1 MNDLKKITVIIPF
14 ANEGCEVENT
24 LMSIFQHS
32 DNNINIIA
40 INDASDDGFDYTG
53 IAEKFNITY
62 IENSQRLGV
71 AASRELGISLCET
84 EYFLLLDAHMR
95 FYDDK
100 WIDRITEELSK
111 DPRALLCAQT
121 KILKKKKGIVIE
133 EETPLYHKY
142 YGAIINY
149 FYSLSFLEPEWVTI
163 EPDFSTEST
172 VSVSCV
178 LGAAYACSKK
188 YWRYLR
194 GVEGLLSYG
203 NDEVLI
209 SLKVWLEGGTCK
221 LLNDVV
227 IGHIYR
233 DAPPYAHFSEKRTYN
248 RLYIAYLLLPI
259 ALRKKTFAIEKFKS
273 PETYLQSSLL
283 FYENYEFIKTMKSD
297 LESKFT
303 KDFISFDK
311 LNREKKYKEKETIKH
326 KERILLNRISYIV
339 CHIDQSKGIGLMT
352 GKMGI
357 ALLLF
362 HYAKFSLNPFFSQL
376 AKSLLDNV
384 VDAVSENIPLNFA
397 DGLLGI
403 GWGINYLSLH
413 KFIKGDVNE
422 ILSDLDLKV
431 MEISPRRINRYDLF
445 YGFGGIVRYI
455 MCRLYFENRR
465 NKDNNLFSPDFLL
478 EVYKKSKEIIET
490 GKYNSC
496 PETYIEYILYY
507 ENRKEIDPPS
517 VYDITVLPDW
527 NEYSKRNKDLSL
539 TGVIG
544 FCLEFIAYQSINYNI

>member
-24 LMSIFQHS
+24 LMSIFQYS
-32 DNNINIIA
+32 DNNINIII
-40 INDASDDGFDYTG
+40 INDASDDGFDYKG
-53 IAEKFNITY
+53 IAEKYNITY
-62 IENSQRLGV
+62 IENKQRLGV

-100 WIDRITEELSK
+100 WIGRIIEELSK
-111 DPRALLCAQT
+111 DPRSLLCAQT
-121 KILKKKKGIVIE
+121 KVLKKKRDIVIE
-133 EETPLYHKY
+133 KKMPLYLQY
-142 YGAIINY
+142 NGAIINY

-163 EPDFSTEST
+163 ESKFSTEST

-188 YWRYLR
+188 YWQYLR

-248 RLYIAYLLLPI
+248 RLYIAYLLLPNT
-259 ALRKKTFAIEKFKS
+259 LQKKTFAIEKFKS
-273 PETYLQSSLL
+273 PETYFHSSLL
-283 FYENYEFIKTMKSD
+283 FYKNYEFIKTMKSD

-311 LNREKKYKEKETIKH
+311 LNREKKYKEKETIKN
-326 KERILLNRISYIV
+326 KERIVLNRISYIV
-339 CHIDQSKGIGLMT
+339 CHIDQSKGNGIVA

-357 ALLLF
+357 VLLLF
-362 HYAKFSLNPFFSQL
+362 HYAKFTHNPFFSQL
-376 AKSLLDNV
+376 AKSLLDKV

-403 GWGINYLSLH
+403 GWGIKYLCLH
-413 KFIKGDVNE
+413 KFIKGDVNK
-422 ILSDLDLKV
+422 ILSDLDLKI
-431 MEISPRRINRYDLF
+431 MEVSPARINRYDLF

-455 MCRLYFENRR
+455 LCRLYSEKDR
-465 NKDNNLFSPDFLL
+465 NKGNNPFTPDFLS
-478 EVYKKSKEIIET
+478 EVYNKSKEIIEN
-490 GKYNSC
+490 GKHNNC

-507 ENRKEIDPPS
+507 ENRKYIDPPS
-517 VYDITVLPDW
+517 VYNITVLPDW
-527 NEYSKRNKDLSL
+527 SEYSKRNKDLSL
-539 TGVIG
+539 NGVIG
-544 FCLEFIAYQSINYNI
+544 FCLEFIACQSVNYNI